1 MAKSSRI
8 VGLDIGS
15 TKVCCVVAGPVSP
28 DPDSDELAVIGVGE
42 VPSEGLRKGVIVNL
56 EKTVKAIE
64 AAVRAAERMSGHR
77 VDSVFAGL
85 AGQHLRSINSKGVV
99 AVANQDREITQKD
112 VDRVIDAARTVS
124 VPSDAEII
132 HVMPRGFVVD
142 GQEGVRDAVGMSGA
156 RLEVETHI
164 ISGSTTAIQ
173 NVVKAVHAA
182 GFNVDDVVSQSLA
195 SAEAVLNDNELELGV
210 AVADIGGGTTDLAV
224 FAEGAVHHTAVIP
237 VGGNHVTNDLAIGLR
252 TSLTDAEAAK
262 INYGHALPQ
271 LIPRDEIIDIQPI
284 GADRVAGVPR
294 VYVAEIIN
302 PRAREIIELIR
313 AELQR
318 SGTDG
323 LLPGGLVLTGGG
335 AKLLGLPELAAE
347 ILDLPV
353 RVGVPINV
361 RGMSDKVAGPSF
373 ATAVGLVK
381 WGAKVT
387 APAHS
392 SNGTSAF
399 SPGDMYQKTV
409 RWLRD
414 FF

>member
-1 MAKSSRI
+1 MAKDGRI

-15 TKVCCVVAGPVSP
+15 TKVCCVIATPSEAG
-28 DPDSDELAVIGVGE
+28 DGELIISGVGE

-56 EKTVKAIE
+56 EKTVHAIE

-77 VDSVFAGL
+77 VDGVFAGI
-85 AGQHLRSINSKGVV
+85 AGPHMKSINSRGVV
-99 AVANQDREITQKD
+99 AVAGGDREITQRD
-112 VDRVIDAARTVS
+112 VDRVIEAARSVS
-124 VPSDAEII
+124 VPSDAEVI

-164 ISGSTTAIQ
+164 ITGATTAVQ
-173 NVVKAVHAA
+173 NVVKAVHSA
-182 GFNVDDVVSQSLA
+182 GFNVDDVVTQSLA
-195 SAEAVLNDNELELGV
+195 SAEAVLNDNEMDLGV
-210 AVADIGGGTTDLAV
+210 AVADIGGGTTDIAV
-224 FAEGAVHHTAVIP
+224 FTDGSVLHTAVLP

-252 TSLTDAEAAK
+252 TSLTDAESAK

-284 GADRVAGVPR
+284 GSEKVQGVR
-294 VYVAEIIN
+294 RIYVSEIIE
-302 PRAREIIELIR
+302 PRAREILMMLK
-313 AELQR
+313 AELER
-318 SGTDG
+318 SGQFG

-353 RVGVPINV
+353 RVGVPIDV
-361 RGMSDKVAGPSF
+361 RGMADKVAGPSF
-373 ATAVGLVK
+373 ATSVGLIK
-381 WGAKVT
+381 WGAKLT
-387 APAHS
+387 GPAHASNGAPAVS
-392 SNGTSAF
+392 LQDA
-399 SPGDMYQKTV
+399 YQKTL

>member
-1 MAKSSRI
+1 VAKDGRI

-15 TKVCCVVAGPVSP
+15 TKVCCVIATPSEAG
-28 DPDSDELAVIGVGE
+28 DGELVISGVGE

-56 EKTVKAIE
+56 EKTVRAIE

-77 VDSVFAGL
+77 VDGVFAGI
-85 AGQHLRSINSKGVV
+85 AGPHMKSINSRGVV
-99 AVANQDREITQKD
+99 AVAGGDREITQRD
-112 VDRVIDAARTVS
+112 VDRVIEAARSVS
-124 VPSDAEII
+124 VPSDAEVI

-164 ISGSTTAIQ
+164 ITGATTAVQ
-173 NVVKAVHAA
+173 NVVKAVHSA
-182 GFNVDDVVSQSLA
+182 GFNVDDVVTQSLA
-195 SAEAVLNDNELELGV
+195 SAEAVLNDNEMELGV

-224 FAEGAVHHTAVIP
+224 FTEGSVLHTAVLP

-252 TSLTDAEAAK
+252 TSLTDAESAK

-284 GADRVAGVPR
+284 GSEKVQGVPR
-294 VYVAEIIN
+294 VYVAEIIG
-302 PRAREIIELIR
+302 PRAREILLMIK
-313 AELQR
+313 AELER
-318 SGTDG
+318 SGQLG

-335 AKLLGLPELAAE
+335 SKLLGLPDMAAE

-353 RVGVPINV
+353 RVGVPIDV
-361 RGMSDKVAGPSF
+361 RGMADKVAGPSF
-373 ATAVGLVK
+373 ATSVGLIK
-381 WGAKVT
+381 WGAKLT
-387 APAHS
+387 APAHA
-392 SNGTSAF
+392 SNGAAAVSLQDA
-399 SPGDMYQKTV
+399 YQKTL

>member
-1 MAKSSRI
+1 MTRQGQVA
-8 VGLDIGS
+8 GLDIGS
-15 TKVCCVVAGPVSP
+15 TKVCCVIGGPSNP
-28 DPDSDELAVIGVGE
+28 ADPESDLAIMGVGE

-56 EKTVKAIE
+56 EKTTRAVE

-77 VDSVFAGL
+77 VETVYAGL
-85 AGQHLRSINSKGVV
+85 AGQHMRSVNGRGVV
-99 AVANQDREITQKD
+99 AVANGNREITQKD
-112 VDRVIDAARTVS
+112 VDRVIDAARSVS
-124 VPSDAEII
+124 IPSDSEVI
-132 HVMPRGFVVD
+132 HVMPRGFTVD

-164 ISGSTTAIQ
+164 IHGATTAVQ

-182 GFNVDDVVSQSLA
+182 GFHIDDLVSQSLA

-224 FAEGAVHHTAVIP
+224 FNEGSVLHTAVIP

-252 TSLTDAEAAK
+252 TSLADAEAAK

-271 LIPRDEIIDIQPI
+271 LIPRDEVIDIQPI
-284 GADRVAGVPR
+284 GADRVQGVPR
-294 VYVAEIIN
+294 QYLAEIIN
-302 PRAREIIELIR
+302 PRAMEIIELIR
-313 AELQR
+313 AELER
-318 SGTDG
+318 SRTAG

-347 ILDLPV
+347 MLDLPV
-353 RVGVPINV
+353 RVGVPIGM

-373 ATAVGLVK
+373 ATAVGLLK
-381 WGAKVT
+381 WGAKLA
-387 APAHS
+387 APAHA
-392 SNGTSAF
+392 SNGS
-399 SPGDMYQKTV
+399 SSVGVRELYQRTV
-409 RWLRD
+409 RWFRD

>member
-1 MAKSSRI
+1 MAKDGRI

-15 TKVCCVVAGPVSP
+15 TKVCCVIATPSEAG
-28 DPDSDELAVIGVGE
+28 DGELVISGVGE

-56 EKTVKAIE
+56 EKTVRAIE

-77 VDSVFAGL
+77 VDGVFAGI
-85 AGQHLRSINSKGVV
+85 AGPHMKSINSRGVV
-99 AVANQDREITQKD
+99 AVAGGDREITQRD
-112 VDRVIDAARTVS
+112 VDRVIEAARSVS
-124 VPSDAEII
+124 VPSDAEVI

-156 RLEVETHI
+156 RLEVDTHI
-164 ISGSTTAIQ
+164 ITGASTAVQ
-173 NVVKAVHAA
+173 NVVKAVHSA
-182 GFNVDDVVSQSLA
+182 GFNVDDVVTQSLA
-195 SAEAVLNDNELELGV
+195 SAEAVLNDNEMELGV

-224 FAEGAVHHTAVIP
+224 FTDGSVLHTAVLP

-252 TSLTDAEAAK
+252 TSLTDAESAK

-284 GADRVAGVPR
+284 GSEKVQGVPR
-294 VYVAEIIN
+294 VYVAEIIG
-302 PRAREIIELIR
+302 PRAREILLMIK
-313 AELQR
+313 AELER
-318 SGTDG
+318 SGQLG

-335 AKLLGLPELAAE
+335 SKLLGLPDMAAE

-353 RVGVPINV
+353 RVGVPIDV
-361 RGMSDKVAGPSF
+361 RGMADKVAGPSF
-373 ATAVGLVK
+373 ATSVGLIK
-381 WGAKVT
+381 WGAKLT
-387 APAHS
+387 APAHA
-392 SNGTSAF
+392 SNGAAAVSLQDA
-399 SPGDMYQKTV
+399 YQKTL

>member
-1 MAKSSRI
+1 MAKDGRI

-15 TKVCCVVAGPVSP
+15 TKVCCVIATPSEAG
-28 DPDSDELAVIGVGE
+28 DGELVISGVGE

-56 EKTVKAIE
+56 EKTVRAIE

-77 VDSVFAGL
+77 VDGVFAGI
-85 AGQHLRSINSKGVV
+85 AGPHMKSINSRGVV
-99 AVANQDREITQKD
+99 AVAGGDREITQRD
-112 VDRVIDAARTVS
+112 VDRVIEAARSVS
-124 VPSDAEII
+124 VPSDAEVI

-164 ISGSTTAIQ
+164 ITGATTAVQ
-173 NVVKAVHAA
+173 NVVKAVHSA
-182 GFNVDDVVSQSLA
+182 GFNVDDVVTQSLA
-195 SAEAVLNDNELELGV
+195 SAEAVLNDNEMELGV

-224 FAEGAVHHTAVIP
+224 FTDGSVLHTAVLP

-252 TSLTDAEAAK
+252 TSLTDAESAK

-284 GADRVAGVPR
+284 GSEKVQGVPR
-294 VYVAEIIN
+294 VYVAEIIG
-302 PRAREIIELIR
+302 PRAREILLMIK
-313 AELQR
+313 AELER
-318 SGTDG
+318 SGQLG

-335 AKLLGLPELAAE
+335 SKLLGLPDMAAE

-353 RVGVPINV
+353 RVGVPIDV
-361 RGMSDKVAGPSF
+361 RGMADKVAGPSF
-373 ATAVGLVK
+373 ATSVGLIK
-381 WGAKVT
+381 WGAKLT
-387 APAHS
+387 APAHA
-392 SNGTSAF
+392 SNGAAAVSLQDA
-399 SPGDMYQKTV
+399 YQKTL

>member
-15 TKVCCVVAGPVSP
+15 TKVCCVVAGPASA
-28 DPDSDELAVIGVGE
+28 DGSDDDLAILGVGE

-77 VDSVFAGL
+77 VESVFAGL
-85 AGQHLRSINSKGVV
+85 AGQHMRSVNSRGVV
-99 AVANQDREITQKD
+99 AVASEDREINQKD
-112 VDRVIDAARTVS
+112 VDRVVDAARTVS
-124 VPSDAEII
+124 IPSDAEVI
-132 HVMPRGFVVD
+132 HVMPRGFIVD

-164 ISGSTTAIQ
+164 ISGATTAVQ

-182 GFNVDDVVSQSLA
+182 GYNVDDLVTQSLA

-224 FAEGAVHHTAVIP
+224 FTEGSVLHTAVIP

-252 TSLTDAEAAK
+252 CSLTDAEAAK
-262 INYGHALPQ
+262 INYGHALPM
-271 LIPRDEIIDIQPI
+271 LIPRDEVIDIQPI
-284 GADRVAGVPR
+284 GADRVQGVPR

-302 PRAREIIELIR
+302 PRAREIVELIR
-313 AELQR
+313 AELAR
-318 SGTDG
+318 SGVDG

-347 ILDLPV
+347 MLDLPV
-353 RVGVPINV
+353 RVGVPIGV

-381 WGAKVT
+381 WGAKLT
-387 APAHS
+387 APSHS
-392 SNGTSAF
+392 LNGSASAGF
-399 SPGDMYQKTV
+399 ADMYDRAS

>member
-1 MAKSSRI
+1 VSKNGRI

-15 TKVCCVVAGPVSP
+15 TKVCCVIATQLPGAPE
-28 DPDSDELAVIGVGE
+28 DEINVIGVGE

-56 EKTVKAIE
+56 DKTVRSIE
-64 AAVRAAERMSGHR
+64 AAVNAAERMAGHK

-85 AGQHLRSINSKGVV
+85 AGQHMRSVNSRGVV
-99 AVANQDREITQKD
+99 AVANNDREITQRD
-112 VDRVIDAARTVS
+112 VDRVIEAARAVS
-124 VPSDAEII
+124 ISSDAEVI
-132 HVMPRGFVVD
+132 HVMPRGFIVD
-142 GQEGVRDAVGMSGA
+142 GQEGVREAVGMSGA

-164 ISGSTTAIQ
+164 ISGASTAVQ

-182 GFNVDDVVSQSLA
+182 GYNVDDLVTQSLA
-195 SAEAVLNDNELELGV
+195 SAEAVLNDNELDLGV

-224 FAEGAVHHTAVIP
+224 FQDGSVLHTAVIP

-252 TSLTDAEAAK
+252 TSLTDAESAK

-284 GADRVAGVPR
+284 GSERVQGVPR
-294 VYVAEIIN
+294 VYVSEIIQ
-302 PRAREIIELIR
+302 PRAEEIIRMIK

-318 SGTDG
+318 TGQDG

-335 AKLLGLPELAAE
+335 SKLLGLPELASE

-353 RVGVPINV
+353 RVGVPLNV
-361 RGMSDKVAGPSF
+361 RGMADKVAGPSF
-373 ATAVGLVK
+373 ATAVGLIK
-381 WGAKVT
+381 WGAKLT
-387 APAHS
+387 APSHAS
-392 SNGTSAF
+392 DGASAVNLQ
-399 SPGDMYQKTV
+399 DAYQRAT

>member
-1 MAKSSRI
+1 M
-8 VGLDIGS
+8 
-15 TKVCCVVAGPVSP
+15 
-28 DPDSDELAVIGVGE
+28 
-42 VPSEGLRKGVIVNL
+42 IVNL
-56 EKTVKAIE
+56 DRTVHAIE
-64 AAVRAAERMSGHR
+64 TAVRSAERMSGHR
-77 VDSVFAGL
+77 IESVVVGL
-85 AGQHLRSINSKGVV
+85 AGQHMRSINSRGVV
-99 AVANQDREITQKD
+99 AVASGDREIGARD
-112 VDRVIDAARTVS
+112 VERVIDAARSVS
-124 VPSDAEII
+124 VPSDQEVI
-132 HVMPRGFVVD
+132 HVMPRGFIVD

-164 ISGSTTAIQ
+164 ISGSTTAVQ

-182 GFNVDDVVSQSLA
+182 GYNVDDLVTQSLA
-195 SAEAVLNDNELELGV
+195 SAEAVLNDNEIDLGV
-210 AVADIGGGTTDLAV
+210 AVADIGGGTTDIAIFTDGTV
-224 FAEGAVHHTAVIP
+224 IHTAVIP

-284 GADRVAGVPR
+284 GSERVQGVPR
-294 VYVAEIIN
+294 AYVAEIIE
-302 PRAREIIELIR
+302 PRAREIIEMIR
-313 AELQR
+313 AELVR

-347 ILDLPV
+347 MLDLPV
-353 RVGVPINV
+353 RVGVPLNV

-373 ATAVGLVK
+373 ATAVGLIK
-381 WGAKVT
+381 WGAKLSGANHASRSTGGVGL
-387 APAHS
+387 AEA
-392 SNGTSAF
+392 
-399 SPGDMYQKTV
+399 YQKTV